1 MRKPPLTEEDQAR
14 LNYYFSAPNHQ
25 LKRKPFRPWLLLTI
39 IILVLTLLSGASYL
53 IAWRQGVV

>member
-1 MRKPPLTEEDQAR
+1 MSRPPLTEEDQVR
-14 LNYYFSAPNHQ
+14 LDYYLSAPNHQ

-53 IAWRQGVV
+53 IALRQGVI